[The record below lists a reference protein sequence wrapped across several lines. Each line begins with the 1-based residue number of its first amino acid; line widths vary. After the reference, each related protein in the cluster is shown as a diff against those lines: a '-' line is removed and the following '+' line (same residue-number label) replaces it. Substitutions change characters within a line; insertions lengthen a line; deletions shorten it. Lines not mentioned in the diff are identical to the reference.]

1 MWIYEWAE
9 WVIPLDCLNTWAHVV
24 LLTTK
29 NILTTPNISKE
40 KMKNYNYGYIIH
52 INRICVEKTV
62 LRSEQ
67 WERGHAWGHNMRTA
81 ILLWWGFSCSEN
93 RFQFSNFGVL
103 RSRALSLYWKWFQNK
118 AGSKQELQ
126 RNDLQLNFKRF
137 MNAFLKLT
145 ALSSRGKLWCSNPHH
160 WRQSQI
166 HNPGLNSYSG
176 LVLRN
181 LLLSTFQWAAPSGEF
196 ISCQVTTA
204 PTIWL
209 PSWSS

>member
-1 MWIYEWAE
+1 MDMSY
-9 WVIPLDCLNTWAHVV
+9 IPTEYV
-24 LLTTK
+24 LK
-29 NILTTPNISKE
+29 
-40 KMKNYNYGYIIH
+40 
-52 INRICVEKTV
+52 KTV

-67 WERGHAWGHNMRTA
+67 WQRGHTWGLYMWTA
-81 ILLWWGFSCSEN
+81 ILLWGFSRSEN
-93 RFQFSNFGVL
+93 RFQFSIFGAW
-103 RSRALSLYWKWFQNK
+103 RSQALSLYWKWFQNK

-126 RNDLQLNFKRF
+126 RNNLQLNFKRF

-176 LVLRN
+176 LVLGN
-181 LLLSTFQWAAPSGEF
+181 LLLLLSTVQWAAPSGES

-204 PTIWL
+204 PTIYDYQADHRKRQWHRL
-209 PSWSS
+209 ALTTTITMSTTTTTTLVF